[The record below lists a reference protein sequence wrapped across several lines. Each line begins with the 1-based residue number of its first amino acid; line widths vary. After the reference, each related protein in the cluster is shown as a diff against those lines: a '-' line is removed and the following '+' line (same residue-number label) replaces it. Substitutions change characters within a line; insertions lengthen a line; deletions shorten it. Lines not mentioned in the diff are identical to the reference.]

1 MKILYLSL
9 FFVFGLFLS
18 KQSHNYPVKLASQK
32 DSIILKLKN
41 KKAAVDQYLLKHDKA
56 LVVFVKIPGKKN
68 LIRIENENWPDEIEY
83 TYNILKNSSGK
94 IIFVAQIPYS
104 ESGDWDIAYRHY
116 FDEQGNTYAFNK
128 VESIFGDVKGGVI
141 REILL
146 TYYDE
151 KFKNIS
157 QVNSFT
163 DKDYRTIKI
172 NKNKFDFHDYDYNIY
187 KNLSDCLASYN
198 IKIAN

>member
-1 MKILYLSL
+1 MKTFYLSL

-18 KQSHNYPVKLASQK
+18 KQSHNYPVTLVSQK
-32 DSIILKLKN
+32 DSILFRLKN
-41 KKAAVDQYLLKHDKA
+41 KKAAIDQYITKHNKT
-56 LVVFVKIPGKKN
+56 LIVFVKVPGKKN
-68 LIRIENENWPDEIEY
+68 LIKVNNGHWPDEIEY

-116 FDEQGNTYAFNK
+116 FDEQGNTYAFYK
-128 VESIFGDVKGGVI
+128 EESIFGDVKGGVI

-172 NKNKFDFHDYDYNIY
+172 NKNMFDFRDYNYSIY
-187 KNLSDCLASYN
+187 KNLSDCLAGYN